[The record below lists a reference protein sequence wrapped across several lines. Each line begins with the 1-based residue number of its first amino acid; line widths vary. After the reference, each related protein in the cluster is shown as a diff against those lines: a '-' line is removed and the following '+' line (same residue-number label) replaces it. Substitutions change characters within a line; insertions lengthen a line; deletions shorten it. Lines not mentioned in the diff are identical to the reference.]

1 MDTEPMWVDAK
12 TRKDPS
18 SHYTVMALTKP
29 ELGMAAL
36 RKMFPTAQADEMN
49 FVLFST
55 SGVRGTYTTI
65 KDIEF
70 DIKAG
75 VSEEGFNRLTFLIV
89 QPRLV
94 SLRYGV
100 CLPETLD
107 DIQYLKRL
115 RETSSLKVSLIGH

>member
-1 MDTEPMWVDAK
+1 MW
-12 TRKDPS
+12 TNIS
-18 SHYTVMALTKP
+18 SFRQTGAHYSIFRLSD
-29 ELGMAAL
+29 ESYGMAAL
-36 RKMFPTAQADEMN
+36 REMFPTAQANEMN

-55 SGVRGTYTTI
+55 SGVHGTYTTI
-65 KDIEF
+65 EEIEA

-75 VSEEGFNRLTFLIV
+75 VGEEGFNRLTFLIV

-94 SLRYGV
+94 TLRYGV

-115 RETSSLKVSLIGH
+115 RETSSLEASLIGH

>member
-1 MDTEPMWVDAK
+1 MWKNIDYSRQGSTHYSILRLDDA
-12 TRKDPS
+12 S
-18 SHYTVMALTKP
+18 Y
-29 ELGMAAL
+29 GMAAL
-36 RKMFPTAQADEMN
+36 WEMFPTAQADEMN

-55 SGVRGTYTTI
+55 SGVHGTYTTI
-65 KDIEF
+65 EEIEF

-94 SLRYGV
+94 ILRYGI

-107 DIQYLKRL
+107 DVQYLKRL
-115 RETSSLKVSLIGH
+115 RETSSLEVSLIGH

>member
-1 MDTEPMWVDAK
+1 MWTNVNRSRQGSPDYSVF
-12 TRKDPS
+12 RLDDVS
-18 SHYTVMALTKP
+18 Y
-29 ELGMAAL
+29 GMAAL
-36 RKMFPTAQADEMN
+36 REIFPTAQANEMN

-55 SGVRGTYTTI
+55 SGVHGTYTLI
-65 KDIEF
+65 ADIEF

-94 SLRYGV
+94 TLRYGI

-107 DIQYLKRL
+107 DIRYLKKL
-115 RETSSLKVSLIGH
+115 RETSSLEASLIGH

>member
-1 MDTEPMWVDAK
+1 MWTNVNRSRQGSPDYSVF
-12 TRKDPS
+12 RLDDVS
-18 SHYTVMALTKP
+18 Y
-29 ELGMAAL
+29 GMAAL
-36 RKMFPTAQADEMN
+36 REMFPTAQANEMN

-55 SGVRGTYTTI
+55 SGVHGTYTLI
-65 KDIEF
+65 SDIEF

-75 VSEEGFNRLTFLIV
+75 VSEEGFNRLTVLIV

-94 SLRYGV
+94 TLRYGI

-115 RETSSLKVSLIGH
+115 RETSSLEASLIGH

>member
-1 MDTEPMWVDAK
+1 MWTNVSRSRQGNSDYSVL
-12 TRKDPS
+12 RLDDVS
-18 SHYTVMALTKP
+18 Y
-29 ELGMAAL
+29 GMAAL
-36 RKMFPTAQADEMN
+36 REMFPTAQANERN

-55 SGVRGTYTTI
+55 SGVHGTYATI
-65 KDIEF
+65 EEIEF

-94 SLRYGV
+94 TVRYGI

-107 DIQYLKRL
+107 DIRYLKKL
-115 RETSSLKVSLIGH
+115 RETSSLEASLIGH